1 MNARDTEIVS
11 IRSDLD
17 DQRQKYE
24 NILDTKLALD
34 TEIAVYKALLDEE
47 EKRTSRLEE
56 RELKRQT

>member
-1 MNARDTEIVS
+1 MLLLQLNARDTEIVS

-47 EKRTSRLEE
+47 EKRTSR
-56 RELKRQT
+56 